1 MHSIHKGR
9 KGGKG
14 WYPLSLVTSANVV
27 TYASSL
33 SFVFLPNAVV
43 SKKRNTEPIWLL
55 VRPTTN
61 LRGKTLSPS
70 VCILVHFKALPE
82 PAIRSSAGVVGGRR
96 LERKHD
102 PRTAHKMYI
111 NCVLALRVQKD
122 GTILL
127 ETKASRRELLR
138 AT

>member
-43 SKKRNTEPIWLL
+43 SKKEI
-55 VRPTTN
+55 
-61 LRGKTLSPS
+61 PS
-70 VCILVHFKALPE
+70 RFV
-82 PAIRSSAGVVGGRR
+82 
-96 LERKHD
+96 
-102 PRTAHKMYI
+102 Y
-111 NCVLALRVQKD
+111 
-122 GTILL
+122 
-127 ETKASRRELLR
+127 
-138 AT
+138 

>member
-43 SKKRNTEPIWLL
+43 SKKKYRADL
-55 VRPTTN
+55 VTMTDDESEGQN
-61 LRGKTLSPS
+61 AVSLCLHSCS
-70 VCILVHFKALPE
+70 L
-82 PAIRSSAGVVGGRR
+82 
-96 LERKHD
+96 
-102 PRTAHKMYI
+102 
-111 NCVLALRVQKD
+111 
-122 GTILL
+122 
-127 ETKASRRELLR
+127 
-138 AT
+138 

>member
-43 SKKRNTEPIWLL
+43 SKKKYRADLVTMTDDESEGQNT
-55 VRPTTN
+55 
-61 LRGKTLSPS
+61 
-70 VCILVHFKALPE
+70 
-82 PAIRSSAGVVGGRR
+82 
-96 LERKHD
+96 
-102 PRTAHKMYI
+102 
-111 NCVLALRVQKD
+111 
-122 GTILL
+122 
-127 ETKASRRELLR
+127 ASLCLHSCSL
-138 AT
+138 